1 MSGLCSLSRTT
12 PVLFRRVAFSHQH
25 TTGPSALRLAVQ
37 ALTSTANAP
46 RTIAALS
53 QSTSNAIL
61 NYCYTTSTKNAN
73 IPASAFSAPVTPDCS
88 NETAAAAARTYAT
101 MTPEERQQEEKTGL
115 NDWKT
120 KAPYKLHE
128 PNDGF
133 KARYEAACHCGKVE
147 YELSREEPLDSKLC
161 HCTTC
166 QTQHAAPFQWA
177 AIFHKEDISF
187 KNGHHNLEWYD
198 PSSKSTE
205 HKLPCKVRCS
215 FCHSPI
221 MDEGRNMILLFPS
234 LIKFKSQQ
242 DKENFAPRLH
252 MFYGQRCIDI
262 PDGLPKWTGLN
273 NESDLIEDSP
283 PEQVKEH
290 ARQREQEGTVRVPC
304 KI

>member
-166 QTQHAAPFQWA
+166 QTQH
-177 AIFHKEDISF
+177 
-187 KNGHHNLEWYD
+187 GM
-198 PSSKSTE
+198 SSHSYSLTKSIE
-205 HKLPCKVRCS
+205 HKTNTQYSCPLPMGRHLPQRRHQLQKR
-215 FCHSPI
+215 SP
-221 MDEGRNMILLFPS
+221 
-234 LIKFKSQQ
+234 Q
-242 DKENFAPRLH
+242 PR
-252 MFYGQRCIDI
+252 
-262 PDGLPKWTGLN
+262 
-273 NESDLIEDSP
+273 
-283 PEQVKEH
+283 V
-290 ARQREQEGTVRVPC
+290 V
-304 KI
+304 